1 MTMKER
7 VTIVISAIFVFAGIA
22 NGGILA
28 KPGDNLQ
35 EVLNGEEDLLLEK
48 GGVYKISETL
58 RFKKPGQKI
67 TTKDAVHISDYATLR
82 IAGPDLMQI
91 LDGARLDNISLENV
105 IVDGNRYE
113 LSIVPKDSLT
123 GGGGQPPLLF
133 FGGNGAEGQIV
144 RNNVF
149 MSTRTWATV
158 KIHEGSDGVIVEGN
172 IFLGAGVGPRGN
184 GREEKE
190 KPFNWGD
197 CVSCAARNSIIRNN
211 LIIDPTDV
219 GIVLY
224 GAPGS
229 VVKDNV
235 VSSISRE
242 SLGGI
247 NIVDPL
253 EYYALNKEKTRVDYG
268 GVLIEN
274 NLIDAFGA
282 RIHIALPMGAP
293 QWAPKHRGKTLVG
306 ATIKGNT
313 ISGGAA
319 AYGYIVN
326 SVDNFTVIDNIST
339 AKYSGIGEGLNA
351 RKPPDEPGAFLYDPQ
366 TTTNTKLQKE
376 FKPCQRHLLHLL
388 RCNHGPTNELGYR
401 IYKYGEH
408 EVHAVINAAYLEM
421 LGRKPKQKELD
432 AEINWLQETM
442 STSDQ
447 LRRKLLETK
456 EFKSSFGYV
465 DSENLHPYRIGM
477 WMEILDNIR
486 REHLK
491 RNGKIPTAKEMYKQ
505 ALLKLHRTR

>member
-1 MTMKER
+1 MKILR
-7 VTIVISAIFVFAGIA
+7 VTLELAVLFVVVASSGCNLAI
-22 NGGILA
+22 
-28 KPGDNLQ
+28 PGDDLQ
-35 EVLNGEEDLLLEK
+35 AMLDSGADLLLKK
-48 GGVYKISETL
+48 GSVYEIEETL
-58 RFKKPGQKI
+58 RFRKAGQRI
-67 TTKDAVHISDYATLR
+67 VTKGAVHISDYATLR
-82 IAGPDLMQI
+82 ITGPNLMQMI
-91 LDGARLDNISLENV
+91 DGGRLDNITLEKV

-113 LSIVPKDSLT
+113 LSIVPKDALT

-133 FGGNGAEGQIV
+133 FGGNGAEGQAV

-158 KIHEGSDGVIVEGN
+158 KIHEGSEGVVVEDN

-184 GREEKE
+184 GREGRE

-229 VVKDNV
+229 LVKGNV

-247 NIVDPL
+247 NLVDPL
-253 EYYALNKEKTRVDYG
+253 EYYALNEEKTRVDYG
-268 GVLIEN
+268 GVLIEG

-282 RIHIALPMGAP
+282 RIHIAMPMGAP
-293 QWAPKHRGKTLVG
+293 PWAPKHIGKTLVG

-313 ISGGAA
+313 IAGVAA

-351 RKPPDEPGAFLYDPQ
+351 KKPPDEPGAFLYDPA
-366 TTTNTKLQKE
+366 TTTNSNLQKE
-376 FKPCQRHLLHLL
+376 FKPCERHLLHLL
-388 RCNHGPTNELGYR
+388 RCNHGPRNELGYR

-408 EVHAVINAAYLEM
+408 EVEAAIGAAYLEM
-421 LGRKPKQKELD
+421 LGREPKSKELQ
-432 AEINWLQETM
+432 AEINWLQEKMRTA
-442 STSDQ
+442 DE
-447 LRRKLLETK
+447 LRRKLMETE
-456 EFKSSFGYV
+456 EFRGKFGV
-465 DSENLHPYRIGM
+465 VASEDLHPYRIGM
-477 WMEILDNIR
+477 WMKVLDEIR

-491 RNGKIPTAKEMYKQ
+491 KTGRMPSAKEMYLQ
-505 ALLKLHRTR
+505 GLAKLHR